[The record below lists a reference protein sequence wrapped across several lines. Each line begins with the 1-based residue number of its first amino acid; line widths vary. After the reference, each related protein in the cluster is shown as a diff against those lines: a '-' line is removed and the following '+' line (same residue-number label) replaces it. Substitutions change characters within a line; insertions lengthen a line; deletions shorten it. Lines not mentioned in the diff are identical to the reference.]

1 MGCLKLSYQP
11 QERVLERTSLFLE
24 KGLEKNGSGSKN
36 RVRRYRYGFNGQERT
51 DELKGAGNHYTAP
64 FWEYDPRLARRW
76 NIDPVVKHD
85 QSGFSAL
92 ANNPIWFV
100 DYFGDDTNRINSDGS
115 QTVVNDGLNSH
126 TYTYE
131 TEDGSILN
139 LGTFESNENGLI
151 KLNDYSFNHEDID
164 IGFKVKTPSK
174 SYVDPNVLGTLLG
187 ALIQN
192 NINDL
197 TITGASTSTGT
208 SPWPSK
214 SHVKGLALDL
224 RYLRIDKSG
233 SRVLLGDRQFDMNRQ
248 ESFVKSMFDYG
259 FTKALT
265 EHYQLFAQLEK
276 IEELGIK
283 TMFNKVERIDHVI
296 NMTSHYN
303 KSRHHNHIHFGGK
316 WAGRLQYSPRIY
328 NQESQIQRL
337 PMKNV
342 QTITV
347 N

>member
-1 MGCLKLSYQP
+1 
-11 QERVLERTSLFLE
+11 
-24 KGLEKNGSGSKN
+24 
-36 RVRRYRYGFNGQERT
+36 
-51 DELKGAGNHYTAP
+51 
-64 FWEYDPRLARRW
+64 
-76 NIDPVVKHD
+76 
-85 QSGFSAL
+85 
-92 ANNPIWFV
+92 
-100 DYFGDDTNRINSDGS
+100 
-115 QTVVNDGLNSH
+115 
-126 TYTYE
+126 
-131 TEDGSILN
+131 
-139 LGTFESNENGLI
+139 
-151 KLNDYSFNHEDID
+151 
-164 IGFKVKTPSK
+164 
-174 SYVDPNVLGTLLG
+174 
-187 ALIQN
+187 
-192 NINDL
+192 
-197 TITGASTSTGT
+197 
-208 SPWPSK
+208 
-214 SHVKGLALDL
+214 
-224 RYLRIDKSG
+224 
-233 SRVLLGDRQFDMNRQ
+233 MNRQ

-276 IEELGIK
+276 IEVLGIK